1 MSGTSQMVTTR
12 CIGPGALRR
21 PGEVALRARCPEGR
35 PSAPDDGA
43 RGAGWQGME
52 LQKGEL
58 GAYLGTVTDVQ
69 RSKKTGGELRKHERN
84 YGKIRGRAKGEGAMR
99 AGVKG

>member
-1 MSGTSQMVTTR
+1 
-12 CIGPGALRR
+12 
-21 PGEVALRARCPEGR
+21 
-35 PSAPDDGA
+35 
-43 RGAGWQGME
+43 ME

-58 GAYLGTVTDVQ
+58 GAYLGTVTDAQ

-84 YGKIRGRAKGEGAMR
+84 YGKIRRRAKGEGAMR